1 MAYTEKDEKRLV
13 ELLQKI
19 EDGKKHEYSAPTYKD
34 TPYLKEMQDIVKNH
48 LDSEQPYDKD
58 TLTDSISVLRYLA
71 GSYEKMCRVLYAEEM
86 CKRVLELRSEL
97 YKRYSL
103 TEEGCDDD
111 YYRALR
117 LRNYYKKD
125 DCKDLSTLM
134 SEILP
139 ESSRIKIEAE
149 VSKYYP
155 SIKRDPIE
163 LSEKYLSVI
172 DEVERRMDEAGA
184 DKMHTFERIDLK
196 TQLLSEYG
204 VFWRSEIILN
214 PNVHF
219 D

>member
-19 EDGKKHEYSAPTYKD
+19 EDGKEHEYSAPTYKD

-86 CKRVLELRSEL
+86 CKRVLELQSEL

-111 YYRALR
+111 YYWALR

-155 SIKRDPIE
+155 SIKHDPIE
-163 LSEKYLSVI
+163 LSEEYLSVI

-196 TQLLSEYG
+196 KRLLSEYG
-204 VFWRSEIILN
+204 VFWRSEIIMN

>member
-1 MAYTEKDEKRLV
+1 
-13 ELLQKI
+13 
-19 EDGKKHEYSAPTYKD
+19 
-34 TPYLKEMQDIVKNH
+34 
-48 LDSEQPYDKD
+48 
-58 TLTDSISVLRYLA
+58 
-71 GSYEKMCRVLYAEEM
+71 
-86 CKRVLELRSEL
+86 
-97 YKRYSL
+97 
-103 TEEGCDDD
+103 
-111 YYRALR
+111 
-117 LRNYYKKD
+117 
-125 DCKDLSTLM
+125 M

-155 SIKRDPIE
+155 SIKHDPIE

-214 PNVHF
+214 PKVHF

>member
-34 TPYLKEMQDIVKNH
+34 TPYLKEMQEIVKNY
-48 LDSEQPYDKD
+48 LNTEKLYDKD
-58 TLTDSISVLRYLA
+58 TLTDSIFVLRYLA
-71 GSYEKMCRVLYAEEM
+71 ESYEKMCRVLYAEEM
-86 CKRVLELRSEL
+86 RKRILELQSEL

-111 YYRALR
+111 YFKALR

-139 ESSRIKIEAE
+139 ESSRIKIEEE
-149 VSKYYP
+149 VSKNYP
-155 SIKRDPIE
+155 SIKRDSIE
-163 LSEKYLSVI
+163 LSEEYLSVI

-196 TQLLSEYG
+196 AQLLSEYG
-204 VFWRSEIILN
+204 VFWRSEIIMN
-214 PNVHF
+214 PKVHF

>member
-48 LDSEQPYDKD
+48 LDTEQPYDKD

-86 CKRVLELRSEL
+86 CKRVLELQSEL

-103 TEEGCDDD
+103 TEDGCDDD

-125 DCKDLSTLM
+125 TCEDLSKLM

-139 ESSRIKIEAE
+139 ESSRIKIEEE
-149 VSKYYP
+149 VSKNYP

-163 LSEKYLSVI
+163 LSEEYLSVI

-196 TQLLSEYG
+196 AQLLSEYG
-204 VFWRSEIILN
+204 VFWRSEIIMN
-214 PNVHF
+214 PKVHF

>member
-34 TPYLKEMQDIVKNH
+34 TPYLKEMQEIVKNY
-48 LDSEQPYDKD
+48 LNTEKPYDKD
-58 TLTDSISVLRYLA
+58 TLTDSIFVLRYLA
-71 GSYEKMCRVLYAEEM
+71 ESYEKMCRVLYAEKM
-86 CKRVLELRSEL
+86 RKRILELQSEL

-111 YYRALR
+111 YFKALR

-139 ESSRIKIEAE
+139 ESSRIKIEEE
-149 VSKYYP
+149 VSKNYP

-163 LSEKYLSVI
+163 LSEEYLSVI
-172 DEVERRMDEAGA
+172 DEVERRMDGAGA

-196 TQLLSEYG
+196 AQLLSEYG
-204 VFWRSEIILN
+204 VFWRSEIIMN
-214 PNVHF
+214 PKVHF

>member
-19 EDGKKHEYSAPTYKD
+19 EDGKEHEYSAPTYKD
-34 TPYLKEMQDIVKNH
+34 TPYLKEMQEIVKNY
-48 LDSEQPYDKD
+48 LNTEKPYDKD
-58 TLTDSISVLRYLA
+58 TLTDSIFVLRYLA
-71 GSYEKMCRVLYAEEM
+71 ESYEKMCRVLYAEEM
-86 CKRVLELRSEL
+86 RKRILELQSEL

-111 YYRALR
+111 YFKALR

-139 ESSRIKIEAE
+139 ESSRINIEEE
-149 VSKYYP
+149 VSKNYP

-163 LSEKYLSVI
+163 LSEEYLSVI

-196 TQLLSEYG
+196 AQLLSEYG
-204 VFWRSEIILN
+204 VFWRSEIIMN
-214 PNVHF
+214 PKVHF